1 MKANVIS
8 IINNKGGVGKTMTAQ
23 NLSSALAA
31 KGKKVCMI
39 DFDSQHNLT
48 NRFEN
53 EGRGEER
60 LINRDYAGIAIEDY
74 LTNPSLEI
82 QPIEVKKN
90 LFLIPST
97 IRLAELSAILYNMK
111 AGENPGGNL
120 KALCEAMGD
129 FFDFIVVDSEPG
141 MSAVM
146 VNATIAADM
155 IIIPVS
161 CMDALEGASEGVFGI
176 MEKNGLSTDY
186 YFLQTFYDEKQAS
199 SRNIRERLL
208 EDADGN
214 YFNTRIK
221 RNEWL
226 NKAGEMGM
234 DIFELMPKTAG
245 ATGYKELAS
254 EVIGKFKKKIQIG

>member
-1 MKANVIS
+1 MKATVIS

-23 NLSSALAA
+23 NLGSALAL

-53 EGRGEER
+53 EGRGVEQ
-60 LINRDYAGIAIEDY
+60 LNTRDYTGIAIEDY
-74 LTNPSLEI
+74 LTNPSLDI
-82 QPIEVKKN
+82 NPIELKKN

-97 IRLAELSAILYNMK
+97 IRLAELSAVLYHMK
-111 AGENPGGNL
+111 SSDNPGGKL
-120 KALCEAMGD
+120 KALCEAMSE
-129 FFDFIVVDSEPG
+129 FFDFIIVDSEPG

-155 IIIPVS
+155 VIIPVS

-176 MEKNGLSTDY
+176 MEKNNLTTDY

-199 SRNIRERLL
+199 SRNIRCRLL
-208 EDADGN
+208 EEADGN
-214 YFNTRIK
+214 YFNTCIK

-245 ATGYKELAS
+245 ANNYKELAS
-254 EVIGKFKKKIQIG
+254 EVIGKLKKKSK

>member
-1 MKANVIS
+1 MNVIS

-23 NLSSALAA
+23 NLGAALAA
-31 KGKKVCMI
+31 KGKRVCLI

-53 EGRGEER
+53 EGRGVER
-60 LINRDYAGIAIEDY
+60 LNNRDYQGIAIEDY

-82 QPIEVKKN
+82 QAIEVKKN
-90 LFLIPST
+90 LYLIPST
-97 IRLAELSAILYNMK
+97 IRLAELSAVLYNMK
-111 AGENPGGNL
+111 AGENPGGKL
-120 KALCEAMGD
+120 KAFCESMSD
-129 FFDFIVVDSEPG
+129 VFDFIIVDSEPG

-146 VNATIAADM
+146 VNATIAANM
-155 IIIPVS
+155 IVIPVS
-161 CMDALEGASEGVFGI
+161 CMDALDGASEGVFGI
-176 MEKNGLSTDY
+176 MQKNGLDTDY

-199 SRNIRERLL
+199 SRNIRCRLL
-208 EDADGN
+208 EEADGN

-245 ATGYKELAS
+245 ANNYKELAS
-254 EVIGKFKKKIQIG
+254 EVIGKLKKKAK